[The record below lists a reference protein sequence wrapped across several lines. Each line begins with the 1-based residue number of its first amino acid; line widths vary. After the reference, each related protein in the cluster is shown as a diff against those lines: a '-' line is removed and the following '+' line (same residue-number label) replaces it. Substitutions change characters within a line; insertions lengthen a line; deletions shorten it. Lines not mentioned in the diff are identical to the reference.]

1 MSPYTLRNR
10 ILGHIADEIE
20 HARAGRAGA
29 HLDEDERAGR
39 SRQSSTRS
47 TTASRAGVEID
58 LVVRGIC
65 CLRPQV
71 PGLSENIRV
80 KSIVGRFLE
89 HSRIYC
95 FGNGHGLPSDEAIVY
110 ISSAD
115 LMPRNLDR
123 RVECMVPIT
132 NATVHEQV
140 LGQIMLGNIMDNQQS
155 FEVLADGTSRRIVL
169 DEGEEPFNAQE
180 YFMTNP
186 SLSGRGDALKSHAR
200 RSGSRSSSAARKR
213 TAAPAG

>member
-1 MSPYTLRNR
+1 
-10 ILGHIADEIE
+10 
-20 HARAGRAGA
+20 
-29 HLDEDERAGR
+29 
-39 SRQSSTRS
+39 
-47 TTASRAGVEID
+47 
-58 LVVRGIC
+58 VVRGIC
-65 CLRPQV
+65 CLRPGI

-95 FGNGHGLPSDEAIVY
+95 FGNGHGLPHGKAAVY

-123 RVECMVPIT
+123 RVEVMTPIL

-140 LGQIMLGNIMDNQQS
+140 LNQIMLANLLDNEQS
-155 FEVLADGTSRRIVL
+155 WRLLPDGTSMRIVPG
-169 DEGEEPFNAQE
+169 DGEEHFNAHR

-186 SLSGRGDALKSHAR
+186 SLSGRGKSLKDSSPRSLTR
-200 RSGSRSSSAARKR
+200 RKSG
-213 TAAPAG
+213 G